1 MLFSLICINVCAQ
14 DIITTKQGEE
24 IEAKVVKIGTTEIEY
39 KKWSNVEGPSY
50 TLLKNQVFM
59 IKFQNGEKE
68 VFEETARNVAVAT
81 ETSVNRPYLNETM
94 RDNYGSTSLYKF
106 DDKQN
111 LLDKAKRAK
120 SAAKTF
126 DWIAM
131 PLGIIVGLG
140 GMFAFDEP
148 NMIWVGLGVEVGA
161 LIISSCLHSKAS
173 RLERKASLYY
183 GWNEDFKIGNH
194 NFQASSGILDN
205 GNVGLVLNF

>member
-1 MLFSLICINVCAQ
+1 MNRILIILLSLMCINVCAQ

-24 IEAKVVKIGTTEIEY
+24 IEAKVVKIATTEIEY

-50 TLLKNQVFM
+50 ILQKNQVFM

-68 VFEETARNVAVAT
+68 VFEETANESA
-81 ETSVNRPYLNETM
+81 NKPYFSGNM

-111 LLDKAKRAK
+111 LLDKAKRAE

-131 PLGIIVGLG
+131 PLGLVVGLG

-148 NMIWVGLGVEVGA
+148 NMIWVGLGIEVGA
-161 LIISSCLHSKAS
+161 LIISSCLHSKAN

-183 GWNEDFKIGNH
+183 GWNH
-194 NFQASSGILDN
+194 NCPIK
-205 GNVGLVLNF
+205 V

>member
-14 DIITTKQGEE
+14 DVITTKHGDE

-68 VFEETARNVAVAT
+68 VFEETVNEPNR
-81 ETSVNRPYLNETM
+81 SVLNEPI

-111 LLDKAKRAK
+111 MLDKAARTK
-120 SAAKTF
+120 KTANIF
-126 DWIAM
+126 LGAMM
-131 PLGIIVGLG
+131 PLGVIVGLG
-140 GMFAFDEP
+140 GVFLLDEP
-148 NMIWVGLGVEVGA
+148 NMILVGLGVEAIAGVTA
-161 LIISSCLHSKAS
+161 ICLHSKAR

-194 NFQASSGILDN
+194 HFQASSGLLDN
-205 GNVGLVLNF
+205 GNVGLIFNF

>member
-1 MLFSLICINVCAQ
+1 MNRIFIMLFSLICINVCAQ

-68 VFEETARNVAVAT
+68 VFEET
-81 ETSVNRPYLNETM
+81 VNESNNKPFLNEQI

-111 LLDKAKRAK
+111 FLDKAARTR
-120 SAAKTF
+120 KTANTF
-126 DWIAM
+126 
-131 PLGIIVGLG
+131 LGIMLPVGLVVGLG
-140 GMFAFDEP
+140 GVAVFDEP
-148 NMIWVGLGVEVGA
+148 NMILVGLGIEAVCGIVA
-161 LIISSCLHSKAS
+161 ISLSSKAR

-183 GWNEDFKIGNH
+183 GWNEEFKIGNL
-194 NFQASSGILDN
+194 NLQASSGILNN
-205 GNVGLVLNF
+205 GNIGFVFDF